1 MTTTIEPSWTA
12 KTPPPPHFNFP
23 PIIFIGLDVPH
34 SLERGLCVRKAR
46 FYKNNNVNYICS
58 ASNCLLL
65 MMFLRKR
72 KKSINHYKNCRCLH
86 VCLVFGMMYMY
97 TPGIWLSYSE
107 NTDLYRL
114 YNRVL
119 LTSFISFLIVLRM
132 SERGNVATRSRAC
145 SETYQFGPWNMLSVK
160 SHILTSEGPARQ
172 R

>member
-12 KTPPPPHFNFP
+12 KTPPPPKFSTYYFHRARCST
-23 PIIFIGLDVPH
+23 FIGTRFVCD
-34 SLERGLCVRKAR
+34 KAR

-58 ASNCLLL
+58 ALNCLLL

-86 VCLVFGMMYMY
+86 VCLVFGVMYMY
-97 TPGIWLSYSE
+97 TPGIWLSYSD